1 MSRNRVQSVDIF
13 GGTLA
18 SDDGLH
24 DQAHGQTI
32 PWLALVTDAFLGV
45 TFARDDDRLGQLH
58 KLFFLPVS

>member
-1 MSRNRVQSVDIF
+1 MSRNRVQSEEIF

-32 PWLALVTDAFLGV
+32 PWLALVTDALLGV
-45 TFARDDDRLGQLH
+45 TFARYDD
-58 KLFFLPVS
+58 

>member
-1 MSRNRVQSVDIF
+1 MSRNRVQSVEIF

-45 TFARDDDRLGQLH
+45 TFARDDD
-58 KLFFLPVS
+58 